1 MFVKDR
7 MTPNPINVGPEED
20 VKNVFSLLN
29 KHGFRQVPVVKD
41 GKLVGI
47 ITDRDLR
54 VTITLDEDHLI
65 VADVMSSNP
74 VTISEHAT
82 VEEAAQMIRN
92 LKFNSLPVLS
102 KRGEL
107 VGIIT
112 VTDILDGLL
121 NLLGFHQ
128 SPVRVR
134 VKIAEGVDVYKVHK
148 VLKEC
153 SERVVSFSSSE
164 EIYDTFYFWLIGC
177 DFDKLDRKLEE
188 YRLDVDVTYS
198 EGSKLT

>member
-47 ITDRDLR
+47 ITNRDLR

-74 VTISEHAT
+74 VTISEDAT

-92 LKFNSLPVLS
+92 RKFNALPVLS

-153 SERVVSFSSSE
+153 SQRVASFSSSE
-164 EIYDTFYFWLIGC
+164 ESYDTFYFWLIGC

>member
-1 MFVKDR
+1 M
-7 MTPNPINVGPEED
+7 
-20 VKNVFSLLN
+20 
-29 KHGFRQVPVVKD
+29 VKD

-74 VTISEHAT
+74 VTISEDAT

-92 LKFNSLPVLS
+92 RKFNALPVLS

-164 EIYDTFYFWLIGC
+164 ESYDTFYFWLIGC
-177 DFDKLDRKLEE
+177 GFDKLDRKLEE